1 MPSNDNLA
9 ELYRDV
15 LLEDVIPFWTNHS
28 IDSKCGGY
36 FTCLDRK
43 GEVFDTDKFVWLQ
56 GRQAWMYSKIYNE
69 VNQNGEWLDI
79 ARLGAEFL
87 RDHAMDDGGNFYFS
101 LDRSGKPLVQPY
113 NIFSDCFASMAF
125 SEYARASGEDWAV
138 ELAVDTFKNIQK
150 RAGNPKGQYSKAHPG
165 TRPLV
170 SLALPM
176 ITINLT
182 LELKSHIDDPAL
194 DEAIEANINL
204 VMDKLVDR
212 DLGLIFENVSPD
224 GSHPDTF
231 DGRLVLPGHGIEAMW
246 FIMDT
251 ARALGRN
258 ELIEPAATAM
268 LKQLEFGW
276 DDEDGGIYYFMDS
289 MGKPSVY
296 LEWAQKLWWVHLE
309 ALVGTALA
317 HELTGN
323 ELYWEWYQKI
333 HEYSWER
340 FPDPDYGE
348 WWGYLD
354 RHGRLLIPLKGG
366 KWKGCFH
373 VPRAM
378 FELWRIFERLGN

>member
-1 MPSNDNLA
+1 
-9 ELYRDV
+9 
-15 LLEDVIPFWTNHS
+15 
-28 IDSKCGGY
+28 
-36 FTCLDRK
+36 
-43 GEVFDTDKFVWLQ
+43 
-56 GRQAWMYSKIYNE
+56 MYSKLYNE
-69 VNQNGEWLDI
+69 VDQDGEWLDI
-79 ARLGAEFL
+79 ARLGVEFL

-101 LDRSGKPLVQPY
+101 LERTGKPLVQPY
-113 NIFSDCFASMAF
+113 NIFSDCFATMAF
-125 SEYARASGEDWAV
+125 SEFARASGEDWAG
-138 ELAVDTFKNIQK
+138 ELAVDTFENIKK
-150 RAGNPKGQYSKAHPG
+150 RADNPKGRYSKAFPG
-165 TRPLV
+165 TRPLI

-194 DEAIEANINL
+194 DEAIEDNISL
-204 VMDKLVDR
+204 VMERLVDR
-212 DLGLIFENVSPD
+212 DAGLIFENISPD

-231 DGRLVLPGHGIEAMW
+231 EGRLVLPGHGIEAMW

-251 ARALGRN
+251 ARALGKN
-258 ELIEPAATAM
+258 ELIEPAANAM
-268 LKQLEFGW
+268 LRQLEFGW
-276 DDEDGGIYYFMDS
+276 DEEDGGIFYFTDS
-289 MGKPSVY
+289 MGKPSQY

-317 HELTGN
+317 HELTGE
-323 ELYWEWYQKI
+323 ELFWDWYEKI

-354 RHGRLLIPLKGG
+354 RHGELLIPLKGG

-378 FELWRIFERLGN
+378 FELWRIFERLGS

>member
-1 MPSNDNLA
+1 MTFTENLA

-28 IDSKCGGY
+28 IDMRCGGY

-43 GEVFDTDKFVWLQ
+43 GDVFDTDKFVWLQ
-56 GRQAWMYSKIYNE
+56 GRQAWMYSKLYNE
-69 VNQNGEWLDI
+69 VDQNGEWLDI

-87 RDHAMDDGGNFYFS
+87 RDHGMDDGGNFYFS
-101 LDRSGKPLVQPY
+101 LERSGKPLVQPY
-113 NIFSDCFASMAF
+113 NIFSDCFAAMAF
-125 SEYARASGEDWAV
+125 SEYARASGEDWAG
-138 ELAVDTFKNIQK
+138 ELAVDTFRNIQK
-150 RAGNPKGQYSKAHPG
+150 RAGNPKGQYSKAFPG

-176 ITINLT
+176 ITINLA
-182 LELKSHIDDPAL
+182 LELRSQIDDPGL
-194 DEAIEANINL
+194 DEAIQANMEL
-204 VMDKLVDR
+204 VMGKLVDR

-251 ARALGRN
+251 ARAQGKE
-258 ELIEPAATAM
+258 ELIEPAARAM

-276 DDEDGGIYYFMDS
+276 DNEDGGIYYFMDS
-289 MGKPSVY
+289 MGKPSEH

-323 ELYWEWYQKI
+323 ELYLEWYQKI
-333 HEYSWER
+333 HEYAWDR

-354 RHGRLLIPLKGG
+354 RHGKLLIPLKGG

-378 FELWRIFERLGN
+378 FELWRIFERLGS